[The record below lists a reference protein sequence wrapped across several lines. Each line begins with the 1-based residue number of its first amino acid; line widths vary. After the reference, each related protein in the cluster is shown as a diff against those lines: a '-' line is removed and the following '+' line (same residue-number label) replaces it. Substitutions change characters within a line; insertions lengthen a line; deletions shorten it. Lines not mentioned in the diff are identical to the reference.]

1 MFKYESVILDASSSV
16 QGKLGTKDIS
26 ILDEAIN
33 KRAADGWELV
43 THSYSVAGFAQ
54 FLLTFKKEQ

>member
-1 MFKYESVILDASSSV
+1 MYKYESVLLDMSGSLK
-16 QGKLGTKDIS
+16 GKLSTKDVS
-26 ILDEAIN
+26 IIEEAIN

-43 THSYSVAGFAQ
+43 AHSYSIAGFAQ